1 MANCQNLCFDFVFL
15 GTKKSILGKN
25 KLKKFAEN
33 ETFENMVQFPR
44 EDILEKGLPQ
54 KGKWRQNFFKNDRPL
69 VLELGCGKGEYTIGL
84 AEMFPKKNFI
94 GIDIK
99 GARMWRGAR
108 TASDNLMKNVGFLR
122 TQIELLQS
130 CFEKG
135 EVDEIWITFPD
146 PQIKYRRRRKRLTAP
161 DMLRMYSSILAEDA
175 SLHLKTDSQFLHGYT
190 LGVIEGNN
198 YQVLEAMY
206 DIDKQNP
213 GNQLL
218 QIKTNYEQ
226 IFRQK
231 GFPIT
236 YIKFRLNEGN
246 IKH

>member
-1 MANCQNLCFDFVFL
+1 MSCSTLNLYFWGL
-15 GTKKSILGKN
+15 KTSILGKN

-33 ETFENMVQFPR
+33 ETFENMVQVSR
-44 EDILEKGLPQ
+44 TDILEKGLPQ
-54 KGKWRQNFFKNDRPL
+54 KGKWRQNFFNNDHPL

-84 AEMFPKKNFI
+84 AKMFPEKNFI
-94 GIDIK
+94 GIDVK

-108 TASDNLMKNVGFLR
+108 TASDNLMQNVGFLR

-135 EVDEIWITFPD
+135 EVNEIWITFPD
-146 PQIKYRRRRKRLTAP
+146 PQIKYRRRKKRLTAP
-161 DMLRMYSSILAEDA
+161 NMLSMYTSILAEDA

-190 LGVIEGNN
+190 LGVIDR
-198 YQVLEAMY
+198 YDHQVLEAMY

-213 GNQLL
+213 DNQLL
-218 QIKTNYEQ
+218 QIKTNYEE
-226 IFRQK
+226 IFRQR
-231 GFPIT
+231 GLPIT

-246 IKH
+246 IKD